1 VLLRASTSAT
11 EGFAPGLAVGAFLLG
26 LALVFGI
33 PTVGSALW
41 LAGGTYVAFVAA
53 FHHGIDET
61 VPLVAV
67 LLLLCG
73 ELTAWSLDERWRLR
87 SEAQLRWRRPAAI
100 AVLAVSSLVAATV
113 VVALGA
119 TPPSHGLAL
128 TLAGAVAAVAAAAT
142 GLVLGRR

>member
-1 VLLRASTSAT
+1 VLLRASTPVA
-11 EGFAPGLAVGAFLLG
+11 EGLAPALAAGAFLLG
-26 LALVFGI
+26 LALVFGTS
-33 PTVGSALW
+33 TVGPALW
-41 LAGGTYVAFVAA
+41 LAGGTYVGFVAA
-53 FHHGIDET
+53 FHHHIDET

-100 AVLAVSSLVAATV
+100 ALLAASGLAAATV

-128 TLAGAVAAVAAAAT
+128 TLAGAVAAVAAAGT